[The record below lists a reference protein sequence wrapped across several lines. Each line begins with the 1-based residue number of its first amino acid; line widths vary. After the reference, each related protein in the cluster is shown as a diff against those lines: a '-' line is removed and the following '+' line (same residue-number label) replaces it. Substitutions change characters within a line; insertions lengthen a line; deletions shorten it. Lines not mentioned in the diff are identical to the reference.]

1 MMSFKKIVGIVLIL
15 ILFAGCTTVA
25 SPTATPTLIPAT
37 IIPIQTPTKLFLPT
51 ETYTPESQIDLVTQ
65 NCVDILPSM
74 PKDFVSKGIIPLED
88 FQTRNTA
95 FLNLTNGAEGQ
106 IPNIDDGIVAYA
118 VSPDQKTLAYK
129 TYAQSGI
136 SLTLTDAINSHE
148 HMIFSQQA
156 DYGLYYWLN
165 NDELLLGKDGQ
176 QVIFNPYTR
185 EKYGYTIDDFPDFD
199 TYNQYNIWVG
209 FNPKATLAIY
219 KNNGGNTS
227 LLDIAQK
234 RLLGEVRD
242 AEQRAPIA
250 RWTLNGNQAA
260 IVGAAQ
266 VGEHWVEAGDNIFSV
281 SQDGQMAQLT
291 HLAEHFGM
299 SFGIYSLSWS
309 PNSRYIAVWMWYS
322 EVNNWQLAVL
332 DMETKQVTDYCIET
346 DPYASSGHALL
357 KVSAPIWSPDG
368 QQIIVEHRT
377 DEGGYVVLLDITKDV
392 AFLIAQNAVPLDWMA
407 AP

>member
-1 MMSFKKIVGIVLIL
+1 M
-15 ILFAGCTTVA
+15 
-25 SPTATPTLIPAT
+25 
-37 IIPIQTPTKLFLPT
+37 
-51 ETYTPESQIDLVTQ
+51 
-65 NCVDILPSM
+65 
-74 PKDFVSKGIIPLED
+74 
-88 FQTRNTA
+88 
-95 FLNLTNGAEGQ
+95 
-106 IPNIDDGIVAYA
+106 
-118 VSPDQKTLAYK
+118 
-129 TYAQSGI
+129 
-136 SLTLTDAINSHE
+136 
-148 HMIFSQQA
+148 
-156 DYGLYYWLN
+156 
-165 NDELLLGKDGQ
+165 
-176 QVIFNPYTR
+176 
-185 EKYGYTIDDFPDFD
+185 
-199 TYNQYNIWVG
+199 G

-291 HLAEHFGM
+291 HLADHFGM

-309 PNSRYIAVWMWYS
+309 PNSRYIAFWMWYS

-377 DEGGYVVLLDITKDV
+377 DEDGYVVLLDITKDV
-392 AFLIAQNAVPLDWMA
+392 AFLIAQNAVPLGWMA